1 MILYH
6 GSYIEISK
14 PDLEHSRK
22 NVDFGAGFYTTPIRE
37 QAMKWCEKFK
47 RRGKEGVIS
56 AYLFNAKTEDG
67 LKI

>member
-14 PDLEHSRK
+14 PDLGHSRK

-37 QAMKWCEKFK
+37 QATKWC
-47 RRGKEGVIS
+47 GK
-56 AYLFNAKTEDG
+56 
-67 LKI
+67 